1 MNLSLS
7 PLHYEA
13 PEDGSFGLTLPE
25 NSISRGRGHDSFYSF
40 IW

>member
-25 NSISRGRGHDSFYSF
+25 NSIDSFYSF